1 MKALKSFEAARR
13 HVGALNRLPP
23 RATTIDMH
31 RIVGSVDGVKAQM
44 LGADFLPRAG
54 RTRAPRYRSVLAA
67 MRQERPLPAIEVY
80 GLGGDYYVL
89 DGHHRVAAARTLGC
103 IYLDAVVHEFPLPRA
118 CAGDCADHACV
129 GLSAAP
135 TLTGGGSRSLAH
147 AVNRLRSWL
156 RPEQRKEQYACP

>member
-1 MKALKSFEAARR
+1 MKALKSFEATRR

-23 RATTIDMH
+23 RAATIDVY

-54 RTRAPRYRSVLAA
+54 RTRAPRYRSVLTA

-103 IYLDAVVHEFPLPRA
+103 VYIDAVVHEFPMPSA
-118 CAGDCADHACV
+118 CMGDSADHACV
-129 GLSAAP
+129 GLPPALPSA
-135 TLTGGGSRSLAH
+135 GGGPRYLAH
-147 AVNRLRSWL
+147 AVDRLRSWW
-156 RPEQRKEQYACP
+156 RPEQRQEQYA